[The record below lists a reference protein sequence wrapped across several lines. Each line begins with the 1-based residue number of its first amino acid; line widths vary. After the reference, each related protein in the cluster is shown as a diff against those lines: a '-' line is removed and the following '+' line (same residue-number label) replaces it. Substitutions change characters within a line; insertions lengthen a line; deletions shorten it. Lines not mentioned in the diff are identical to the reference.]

1 MLSVGSTITVPQT
14 RTMSGAEL
22 SADDA
27 WAALRRYGGWHCAR
41 DSLVRFRY
49 GDGMSHSRALA
60 FQICLSIIPGA
71 IALVGLSSVTDQEQL
86 GHVLE
91 LTLSRLAPGDG
102 VAAVTE
108 VLGDSQRTRDTLALW
123 LGLAT
128 TLISL
133 TSAMA
138 QFERGANRIYGVE
151 RDRPFH
157 RKYARA
163 ALLALTAGVLMI
175 TGFTVMVGG
184 GAIGGA
190 MAEVFGWGEA
200 TRGAYSLVRW
210 PLGFLLALLSTAVL
224 FRASPRRRQ
233 PGHTWLAFG
242 ALVALAL
249 WTVFTLG
256 LALYTE
262 RNSTFGD
269 TYGPLTAV
277 MALLLWSFLSS
288 IALFLGVAFAAQLEA
303 YRAGCAAP
311 AHPDPGP
318 TAEEERE
325 PLVGA
330 VGAAM
335 FMATRGVFDRLG
347 RPRRK
352 TSRPDHTTERPDHAT
367 GRPGGGAGR
376 PSPRSGQPSAPAGA
390 DAAPPPA
397 PDWRD

>member
-1 MLSVGSTITVPQT
+1 MGSTITVPQT
-14 RTMSGAEL
+14 RAMSGDEL

-27 WAALRRYGGWHCAR
+27 WATLRHYGGWQFAR

-60 FQICLSIIPGA
+60 FQICLAIIPGA

-86 GHVLE
+86 GRVLE

-102 VAAVTE
+102 VEAVAE
-108 VLGDSQRTRDTLALW
+108 ALGNGQRTRDALALW

-128 TLISL
+128 TLAAL
-133 TSAMA
+133 TTAMA

-163 ALLALTAGVLMI
+163 ALLALTAGVFMI
-175 TGFTVMVGG
+175 TGFTILVGG
-184 GAIGGA
+184 GAAGDA
-190 MAEVFGWGEA
+190 MAEVFGWGA
-200 TRGAYSLVRW
+200 TMRGAYALVRW
-210 PLGFLLALLSTAVL
+210 PLGFLLALMSIIVL
-224 FRASPRRRQ
+224 FRVSPRRRQ

-242 ALVALAL
+242 ALAALAL
-249 WTVFTLG
+249 WTLFTLA

-262 RNSTFGD
+262 QNSTFGD

-288 IALFLGVAFAAQLEA
+288 IALFLGMAFAAQLEA
-303 YRAGCAAP
+303 CRAGCASP
-311 AHPDPGP
+311 AHPDSGP

-330 VGAAM
+330 VGSAA
-335 FMATRGVFDRLG
+335 FTMARGLADLLRRRIG
-347 RPRRK
+347 RARG
-352 TSRPDHTTERPDHAT
+352 E
-367 GRPGGGAGR
+367 
-376 PSPRSGQPSAPAGA
+376 
-390 DAAPPPA
+390 
-397 PDWRD
+397 

>member
-1 MLSVGSTITVPQT
+1 MSVPQT
-14 RTMSGAEL
+14 RTMKGDEL

-27 WAALRRYGGWHCAR
+27 WATLRKYGGWHLTR

-49 GDGMSHSRALA
+49 GDGMSHARALA
-60 FQICLSIIPGA
+60 FQMCLAIIPGA

-86 GHVLE
+86 GRVLE

-102 VAAVTE
+102 ASAVTAA
-108 VLGDSQRTRDTLALW
+108 LDGGHHIRDALALW

-128 TLISL
+128 TLVAL
-133 TSAMA
+133 TTAMA

-163 ALLALTAGVLMI
+163 FLLALVSGVTMI
-175 TGFTVMVGG
+175 IGFTVMVGG

-190 MAEVFGWGEA
+190 MAEVFGWGDGMRRA
-200 TRGAYSLVRW
+200 FALARW
-210 PLGFLLALLSTAVL
+210 PLGFLLAMVSTVAL

-249 WTVFTLG
+249 WTLFTLA
-256 LALYTE
+256 LAFYTAN
-262 RNSTFGD
+262 NSTFGS
-269 TYGPLTAV
+269 TYGPLTAI
-277 MALLLWSFLSS
+277 MALMLWSFLSS

-303 YRAGCAAP
+303 CRAGCVPP

-325 PLVGA
+325 PVVGA
-330 VGAAM
+330 VGSAALTTVRRV
-335 FMATRGVFDRLG
+335 ADALG
-347 RPRRK
+347 K
-352 TSRPDHTTERPDHAT
+352 K
-367 GRPGGGAGR
+367 
-376 PSPRSGQPSAPAGA
+376 RSGTT
-390 DAAPPPA
+390 
-397 PDWRD
+397 

>member
-1 MLSVGSTITVPQT
+1 MSVPQT
-14 RTMSGAEL
+14 RTMRGDEL

-27 WAALRRYGGWHCAR
+27 WATLRKYGGWHLTR

-60 FQICLSIIPGA
+60 FQICLAIIPGA

-86 GHVLE
+86 GQVLE

-102 VAAVTE
+102 AAAVTE
-108 VLGDSQRTRDTLALW
+108 ALGSGHRTRDALALW

-128 TLISL
+128 TLVAL
-133 TSAMA
+133 TTAMA

-163 ALLALTAGVLMI
+163 ALLALVAGVTMI

-184 GAIGGA
+184 GAIGEA
-190 MAEVFGWGEA
+190 MTEVFGWGGGTQQA
-200 TRGAYSLVRW
+200 FALARW
-210 PLGFLLALLSTAVL
+210 PLGFLLALVSTVTL

-249 WTVFTLG
+249 WTLFTLA
-256 LALYTE
+256 LALYTAN
-262 RNSTFGD
+262 NSTFGD

-288 IALFLGVAFAAQLEA
+288 IALFLGIAFAAQLEA
-303 YRAGCAAP
+303 CRAGCVPP
-311 AHPDPGP
+311 AHDDSGP

-330 VGAAM
+330 VGSAAITT
-335 FMATRGVFDRLG
+335 ARRVVTVLG
-347 RPRRK
+347 RKRS
-352 TSRPDHTTERPDHAT
+352 SRT
-367 GRPGGGAGR
+367 
-376 PSPRSGQPSAPAGA
+376 
-390 DAAPPPA
+390 
-397 PDWRD
+397 